1 MRFKIW
7 RDDFVIADVGSLNKG
22 GDGEKSAPLR
32 KAGKSKRGAQILACA
47 ADGVAD
53 DLNSWTL
60 GEDQDSRQIAKIST

>member
-1 MRFKIW
+1 M
-7 RDDFVIADVGSLNKG
+7 IADVGSLNKG

-53 DLNSWTL
+53 DRSNSSHDKQVFTSQFCL
-60 GEDQDSRQIAKIST
+60 ELVLILERA